1 MDRKAKDDHTP
12 EQRAAD
18 LPPLDDDERWLPIEA
33 AHRRRDERICDGHL
47 ATFDLGKLLAQGDL
61 PCMARSRIT
70 GERIL
75 VAPTDWTNRIKLMWS
90 GKDSDLDVM
99 YRPHPEDRDSNVL
112 RWASNEWVY
121 YVSQPHLDRIWPP
134 RGSEEPVLAVLQRER
149 QVGNHLGTP
158 SPEQIRQMGEALGL
172 PEAERAPEPQEPP
185 LQKPR
190 KRSGGGRTSLFTQEQ
205 RERLRDR
212 YRHDLEAKPE
222 LADNKSANKHVR
234 KLAKDEFG
242 IVVGENSSLLLTQII
257 RPVRKA
263 ASQK

>member
-18 LPPLDDDERWLPIEA
+18 LPPLDDNERWLPIEA

-70 GERIL
+70 GVRIL
-75 VAPTDWTNRIKLMWS
+75 VAPTDWTDRIKLMWS
-90 GKDSDLDVM
+90 GKDSGLDVA

-112 RWASNEWVY
+112 KWASGEWVY

-149 QVGNHLGTP
+149 QIGKHLNTP
-158 SPEQIRQMGEALGL
+158 SPEQIRQMVGL
-172 PEAERAPEPQEPP
+172 PEAVSSR
-185 LQKPR
+185 QKR
-190 KRSGGGRTSLFTQEQ
+190 KRGQKLLLSKDQVKRGKAFYCGLLKKDSSWADQ
-205 RERLRDR
+205 REASAKKV
-212 YRHDLEAKPE
+212 LEELKFGVSWVTVKRRIIEPVLNKKQRAK
-222 LADNKSANKHVR
+222 
-234 KLAKDEFG
+234 
-242 IVVGENSSLLLTQII
+242 
-257 RPVRKA
+257 
-263 ASQK
+263 

>member
-1 MDRKAKDDHTP
+1 MDRNTP

-33 AHRRRDERICDGHL
+33 AHRRRDERTCDGHL
-47 ATFDLGKLLAQGDL
+47 ATFDLEERLAQGDL
-61 PCMARSRIT
+61 PCMARSRST
-70 GERIL
+70 RERIL
-75 VAPTDWTNRIKLMWS
+75 VAPTDWTDRIKLMWT
-90 GKDSDLDVM
+90 GKDSGLDVL

-112 RWASNEWVY
+112 RRASDEWVY
-121 YVSQPHLDRIWPP
+121 YVSQAHLDRIWRP
-134 RGSEEPVLAVLQRER
+134 RGEEPVLAVLQRER
-149 QVGNHLGTP
+149 QIGKHLGTR

-172 PEAERAPEPQEPP
+172 PEAETAPEPQEPP
-185 LQKPR
+185 PQKPR
-190 KRSGGGRTSLFTQEQ
+190 KRSGGGRTPLFTQEQ

-234 KLAKDEFG
+234 KLAEDEFG
-242 IVVGENSSLLLTQII
+242 IVVGDNSSSLLTQII

-263 ASQK
+263 ASQN

>member
-1 MDRKAKDDHTP
+1 MQPMDRNAKDDHTP

-18 LPPLDDDERWLPIEA
+18 LPPLDDDERWLPIGA

-47 ATFDLGKLLAQGDL
+47 ATRDLDKLLAQGDL

-185 LQKPR
+185 PKKPR
-190 KRSGGGRTSLFTQEQ
+190 QPGGGRRPKFT
-205 RERLRDR
+205 
-212 YRHDLEAKPE
+212 
-222 LADNKSANKHVR
+222 
-234 KLAKDEFG
+234 
-242 IVVGENSSLLLTQII
+242 
-257 RPVRKA
+257 
-263 ASQK
+263 